1 MGAEKEC
8 WPFRQC
14 SSLQL
19 ALVALRKGVL
29 RPLLMARRSNYKP
42 HEVRDCF
49 CFGYYRLSRSNWC
62 LTQRRLF
69 INICWM
75 NKRMRRWEAAEL
87 KEHQQREGT
96 PQLAKEGR
104 LALSVPTQAALA
116 ERRKESSSPV
126 GAAPSSSAVLSWKA
140 PLTTSHLAIFQRLM
154 NSVLSGLIYCTRG
167 VYLDDVIINSLSCEL
182 HLKDLNEVL
191 VRRKE
196 TGISVKCKKC
206 QFWEKTVNFLGH

>member
-1 MGAEKEC
+1 M
-8 WPFRQC
+8 
-14 SSLQL
+14 
-19 ALVALRKGVL
+19 ALRKGVL

-87 KEHQQREGT
+87 KEHQQRQGT

-126 GAAPSSSAVLSWKA
+126 GGSSEFFSCSELEGSPHYITPGYISK
-140 PLTTSHLAIFQRLM
+140 INEQRLVRF
-154 NSVLSGLIYCTRG
+154 NILHSG
-167 VYLDDVIINSLSCEL
+167 SLLGRCNHKFPEL
-182 HLKDLNEVL
+182 
-191 VRRKE
+191 RI
-196 TGISVKCKKC
+196 TP
-206 QFWEKTVNFLGH
+206 